1 MSPGATRPALLL
13 ITLLY
18 MDMECDR
25 GVNGLLRL
33 SVDIINV
40 PLRRRCCLAA
50 SAAAGRSVLGR
61 LAPQTNM
68 CQTGT
73 EARLGGA
80 PLRTPVDTL
89 DR

>member
-18 MDMECDR
+18 MECDR